1 MAAATQVPAGTWV
14 NKGWIVELIA
24 NVNTAVALGI
34 VSAGSETVTTLL
46 ANLATERD
54 TR

>member
-1 MAAATQVPAGTWV
+1 MAAATQVPAGTWH
-14 NKGWIVELIA
+14 NKGWVVELIDA
-24 NVNTAVALGI
+24 VNKAVAEGI
-34 VSAGSETVTTLL
+34 AAGSDTVTTLL

>member
-14 NKGWIVELIA
+14 NKGFIVKLIDD
-24 NVNTAVALGI
+24 VNTAVALGI
-34 VSAGSETVTTLL
+34 VTSGSETVTVLL

-54 TR
+54 AR

>member
-14 NKGWIVELIA
+14 NKGKIVELIA
-24 NVNTAVALGI
+24 DVNTVVALGI
-34 VSAGSETVTTLL
+34 AAAGDTVTTLL

>member
-14 NKGWIVELIA
+14 NKGTIVELINA
-24 NVNTAVALGI
+24 VNTAVALGI
-34 VSAGSETVTTLL
+34 AAGSDTVTTLL